1 MQQDKVFAELK
12 AGRSSLKYMQN
23 GKLRYSGPKGHVLFV
38 ATMNHAGFFG
48 HGNPLPAM
56 VAVSRLLDNVSITI
70 NDDAAPETPLSKLNY
85 QLQEA
90 QSPAARANI
99 KDKIEQAK
107 SSAPENDWAVAKKM
121 MNQGGFR

>member
-1 MQQDKVFAELK
+1 MQQDKAFAELK

-23 GKLRYSGPKGHVLFV
+23 GKLRYSGPKGHLLFL

-48 HGNPLPAM
+48 DGDPLPAM
-56 VAVSRLLDNVSITI
+56 VAVSRLLDNVTITI

-90 QSPAARANI
+90 QSPAARAGI

-107 SSAPENDWAVAKKM
+107 SSAPENDWSVAKKM

>member
-12 AGRSSLKYMQN
+12 AGRSSLKYLQN

-38 ATMNHAGFFG
+38 ATMNHASFFG

-85 QLQEA
+85 QLREA
-90 QSPAARANI
+90 QSPAERANI

-107 SSAPENDWAVAKKM
+107 VSAPENDWSVAKKM

>member
-1 MQQDKVFAELK
+1 MQQDNVFAELK

-23 GKLRYSGPKGHVLFV
+23 GKLRYSGPKGHILFV

-56 VAVSRLLDNVSITI
+56 VAVSKLLDNVTITI

-90 QSPAARANI
+90 QSPAARADI

-107 SSAPENDWAVAKKM
+107 VSAPENDWSVAKKM
-121 MNQGGFR
+121 MNQGRFR